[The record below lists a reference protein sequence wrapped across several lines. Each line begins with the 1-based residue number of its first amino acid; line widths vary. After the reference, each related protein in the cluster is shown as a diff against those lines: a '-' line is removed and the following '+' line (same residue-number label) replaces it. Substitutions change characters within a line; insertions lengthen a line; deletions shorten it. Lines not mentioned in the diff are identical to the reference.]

1 MTIEGE
7 SDQAAAVTY
16 EEELVAPA
24 EDVDELGH
32 VSNLAYVRWIQEIAK
47 AHSRHVGWDY
57 AAYLRLGAVFVV
69 RRHEIDYL
77 APVFAGERVRLV
89 TWVSAFSA
97 ATSTRRTRVLRAGPD
112 AAVREVA
119 RASTLWALVATE
131 GGRPRRVPKELR
143 AAFAGEALP
152 EVARAT

>member
-1 MTIEGE
+1 MTIETE
-7 SDQAAAVTY
+7 IEQPAAASYT
-16 EEELVAPA
+16 EELVAPVS
-24 EDVDELGH
+24 DVDELGH

-47 AHSRHVGWDY
+47 AHSRAVGWDY

-89 TWVSAFSA
+89 TWVSSFSA
-97 ATSTRRTRVLRAGPD
+97 ATSTRRTRVLRIQPD
-112 AAVREVA
+112 AAPREVA
-119 RASTLWALVATE
+119 RATTLWALVATE

-143 AAFAGEALP
+143 AAFAAEALSDD
-152 EVARAT
+152 ERVI